1 MPETLDQWVAFLTA
15 RLDTARPRV
24 DRLRGY
30 TTGNAP
36 LPEMG
41 PNLRKSWENFQRR
54 ALANSGALIVDA
66 LIERIVPN
74 GILVGEAPDSPLAVQ
89 ARRIWRDNRMDVT
102 FKDAARDAAITGVGY
117 LLVTAGDDGQAVIT
131 RERPE
136 QFYVEPDPLRPWK
149 ALAAVKVWRSVSEGT
164 DHMVVW
170 LEGVRAS
177 YTRSAYNDQRQLIPR
192 VQGKW
197 DLVSADFFEGAPPV
211 VLLENKEHMGEF
223 EAHTGLIDR
232 INTGILYRLVTM
244 AMQTYRQRALKTPS
258 EGGEIPSEDDNGD
271 AIDYQEIFEP
281 GPGALWELPPGVEI
295 WESQTVDL
303 TPMLNAVKDDWRELA
318 GETHTPLSAM
328 LPDAANQ
335 SASGA
340 EQPTRQLVFK
350 AQDRIARFKPALAV
364 MLVRAL
370 QVEGAD
376 LGEDTVE
383 VKFAPPATVSMTE
396 RYAAAAQAK
405 AAGEALETI
414 QENILGYSPEQIAQ
428 DKQRRAEERLA
439 LALDLTTSPASGAP
453 TGDLEPVGD
462 ADTPARAAPPERA
475 ESRPGEL
482 KTAFEAVGIAVRAGI
497 DPADAAHRLG
507 LDGLR
512 FTGAIPVSL
521 RLPESEAGDLEEK

>member
-1 MPETLDQWVAFLTA
+1 MPRTPRTLAQWVDFLTQ
-15 RLDTARPRV
+15 RMDQARPRI

-30 TTGNAP
+30 TNGNAP

-41 PNLRKSWENFQRR
+41 PNLRKSWRNFQRR
-54 ALANSGALIVDA
+54 ALANSGALIVDS
-66 LIERIVPN
+66 LVERLMPN
-74 GILVGEAPDSPLAVQ
+74 GILVGDSPNDPRAVQ
-89 ARRIWRDNRMDVT
+89 ARRIWRDNRLDVT
-102 FKDAARDAAITGVGY
+102 FKDAARDAATIGAGY
-117 LLVTAGDDGQAVIT
+117 LLITSDEDGRAVVT

-136 QFYVEPDPLRPWK
+136 QLYVEPDPLRPWK
-149 ALAAVKVWRSVSEGT
+149 AMAAVKVWRSVPDSL
-164 DHMVVW
+164 DHMVMWVD
-170 LEGVRAS
+170 G
-177 YTRSAYNDQRQLIPR
+177 TRSVWERSCYNDRRQLIER

-197 DLVSADFFEGAPPV
+197 DLVALDAFDGTPPV
-211 VLLENKEHMGEF
+211 VILENKDRTGEF

-244 AMQTYRQRALKTPS
+244 AMQTYRQRALKVPKD
-258 EGGEIPSEDDNGD
+258 GGAIPETDEAGN
-271 AIDYQEIFEP
+271 AVDYQEIFEP

-340 EQPTRQLVFK
+340 EQPTRALVFK
-350 AQDRIARFKPALAV
+350 AEDRILRFKPALAV

-370 QVEGAD
+370 AVEGVELD
-376 LGEDTVE
+376 GDSVE

-428 DKQRRAEERLA
+428 DKARRAEEQLA
-439 LALDLTTSPASGAP
+439 LALGLTTPA
-453 TGDLEPVGD
+453 T
-462 ADTPARAAPPERA
+462 RA
-475 ESRPGEL
+475 EQE
-482 KTAFEAVGIAVRAGI
+482 
-497 DPADAAHRLG
+497 
-507 LDGLR
+507 
-512 FTGAIPVSL
+512 
-521 RLPESEAGDLEEK
+521 EAGQDEEPAA

>member
-1 MPETLDQWVAFLTA
+1 MARTLDQWIAFLT
-15 RLDTARPRV
+15 RRMDEARPRV

-30 TTGNAP
+30 TNGNAP

-41 PNLRKSWENFQRR
+41 PNLRKSWEAFQRR
-54 ALANSGALIVDA
+54 ALTNAGALIVDTLA
-66 LIERIVPN
+66 ERIIPN
-74 GILVGEAPDSPLAVQ
+74 GILVGESPDSPMAVR
-89 ARRIWRDNRMDVT
+89 ARRIWRDNRLDIA
-102 FKDAARDAAITGVGY
+102 FKDAARDAFTTGTGY
-117 LLVTAGDDGQAVIT
+117 LLITRAADGRAVVT

-136 QFYVEPDPLRPWK
+136 QFYAEPDPTRPWK
-149 ALAAVKVWRSVSEGT
+149 AEAAVKVWRVLSEAT

-170 LEGVRAS
+170 NAGVKTS
-177 YTRSAYNDQRQLIPR
+177 YERSAYDERNQIIRR

-197 DLVSADFFEGAPPV
+197 DLTGIETYTGDPPV
-211 VLLENKEHMGEF
+211 VLLSNKDDLGEF

-244 AMQTYRQRALKTPS
+244 AMQTYRQRALKTPADDQGAGLPEET
-258 EGGEIPSEDDNGD
+258 EGGDQ
-271 AIDYQEIFEP
+271 IDYQEIFEP

-328 LPDAANQ
+328 LPDSANQ

-350 AQDRIARFKPALAV
+350 AEDRILRFKPALAV
-364 MLVRAL
+364 MLVKAL
-370 QVEGAD
+370 QVEGVD
-376 LGEDTVE
+376 LAGETVE

-428 DKQRRAEERLA
+428 DKQRRAEEQLA
-439 LALDLTTSPASGAP
+439 LALGLTTPRSEPDTAP
-453 TGDLEPVGD
+453 T
-462 ADTPARAAPPERA
+462 
-475 ESRPGEL
+475 
-482 KTAFEAVGIAVRAGI
+482 
-497 DPADAAHRLG
+497 
-507 LDGLR
+507 
-512 FTGAIPVSL
+512 VSS
-521 RLPESEAGDLEEK
+521 PESPVTDAGGVGLSP